1 MEVEVTQSRPG
12 LWDPMDCS
20 LLGVSVYG
28 ILQGR
33 TLVWVAISFSKEHT
47 KYKEKKKA
55 SKD

>member
-1 MEVEVTQSRPG
+1 MEVTQSRPG

-55 SKD
+55 SED